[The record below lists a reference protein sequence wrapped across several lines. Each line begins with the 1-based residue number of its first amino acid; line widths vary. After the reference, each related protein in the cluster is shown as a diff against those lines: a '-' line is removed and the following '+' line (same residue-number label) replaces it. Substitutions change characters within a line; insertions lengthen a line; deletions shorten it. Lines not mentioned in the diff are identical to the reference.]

1 MPPEQLNY
9 SAVGAIGKKPIIGIL
24 GGIGSG
30 KSTVAAEFAKLG
42 CKVIDADKI
51 AHELLLYKTA
61 VKEKVVGLFGQ
72 AILNSAGKID
82 REKLAEVVFAD
93 TPSRCSMPDARYSSR
108 INPPTAGLNQNP
120 ALLGQESRTE
130 NQESRT
136 ENQES
141 RTENQESRIEN
152 RVSRIE
158 MLNEIIHPLV
168 LQRAEELI
176 EQYNRQNQVKAIVL
190 DMPLLV
196 EVGWDQRCDKL
207 IFVDCEQ
214 KLRLDRAKK
223 LGFDKNQV
231 EIRENF
237 QISLDNKANLADNT
251 IENNSDFSVLAKQV
265 VNIFSYI
272 MYNG

>member
-1 MPPEQLNY
+1 MPPEQLNC
-9 SAVGAIGKKPIIGIL
+9 SAVGAIGKKLIIGIL

-72 AILNSAGKID
+72 TILDPAGKID

-93 TPSRCSMPDARYSSR
+93 ARKLSL
-108 INPPTAGLNQNP
+108 I
-120 ALLGQESRTE
+120 
-130 NQESRT
+130 
-136 ENQES
+136 
-141 RTENQESRIEN
+141 
-152 RVSRIE
+152 
-158 MLNEIIHPLV
+158 NEIIHPLV
-168 LQRAEELI
+168 LQRAQELI
-176 EQYNRQNQVKAIVL
+176 KQYDCQNQVKAIVL

-196 EVGWDQRCDKL
+196 EVGWDKRCDKL

-231 EIRENF
+231 KIRENF
-237 QISLDNKANLADNT
+237 QISLDNKANLVDYT
-251 IENNSDFSVLAKQV
+251 VENNSDFSVLAKQV